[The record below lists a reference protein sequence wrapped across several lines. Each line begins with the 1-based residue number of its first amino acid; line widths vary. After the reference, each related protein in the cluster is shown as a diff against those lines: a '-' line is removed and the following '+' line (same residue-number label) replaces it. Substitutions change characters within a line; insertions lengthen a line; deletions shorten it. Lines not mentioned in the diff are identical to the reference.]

1 MNNIYDSENVIAEI
15 YNPSMGDR
23 KEVAV
28 SDNTMEIEYAKENIK
43 ELIKTGVGAIETL
56 ARLAEMSE
64 SHKDYAVLA
73 SMLKT
78 VSDLNSS
85 IVELENKKTPAEKSI
100 TNNTVNNPNIYIGT
114 TSDILS
120 KLKMIDLE
128 ERTNQ

>member
-1 MNNIYDSENVIAEI
+1 
-15 YNPSMGDR
+15 
-23 KEVAV
+23 
-28 SDNTMEIEYAKENIK
+28 MEIEYAKENIK

-78 VSDLNSS
+78 VADLNSS